1 MKIYLSIVLFFFV
14 GVVVNANS
22 GNPIT
27 VTQQSVKAQKTVAL
41 DWSTFKCVQY
51 GGAKKTY
58 LIKGLN
64 GVLYTLK
71 NKNWDCEKN
80 AAVYKYDVARCQCKQ
95 LYPPSSGGGNDD
107 DDKGSCVIGGRG
119 CGGSTTGET
128 TGASTG
134 GVTGETTGATD
145 GGSDDGGADTG
156 ATTGE
161 TSGGAD
167 TGFTTGEVTGGG
179 DTGAV
184 TGETT
189 GGGDTGVTT
198 GETTGGAD
206 TGFTTGGEVDAG
218 GIDGRV
224 IEQ

>member
-1 MKIYLSIVLFFFV
+1 MKIYLSILIVFFI

-22 GNPIT
+22 GNSIT

-51 GGAKKTY
+51 GGATKTY
-58 LIKGLN
+58 LVKGLN
-64 GVLYTLK
+64 GVSYTLK

-80 AAVYKYDVARCQCKQ
+80 AAIYKYDVTSCKCKQ
-95 LYPPSSGGGNDD
+95 LYPPTSGGGDD
-107 DDKGSCVIGGRG
+107 DDNGFCRIGERQ
-119 CGGSTTGET
+119 CGG
-128 TGASTG
+128 
-134 GVTGETTGATD
+134 TTGATT
-145 GGSDDGGADTG
+145 GGDDGGAD
-156 ATTGE
+156 TGE

-179 DTGAV
+179 DTGAD

-206 TGFTTGGEVDAG
+206 TGFTTGGELDAG